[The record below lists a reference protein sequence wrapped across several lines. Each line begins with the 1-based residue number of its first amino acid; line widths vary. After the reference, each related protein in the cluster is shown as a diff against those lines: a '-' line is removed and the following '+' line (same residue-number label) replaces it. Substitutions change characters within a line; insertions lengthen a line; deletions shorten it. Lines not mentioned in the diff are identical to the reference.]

1 MGTFGLLQL
10 TGCVRS
16 LCSLFVVH
24 PCTGNGLKDLSASIG
39 ALSSLRTLRVSGN
52 ALAALP
58 KEAASLPLLAEV
70 HVGGNSGL
78 DRDGVEEVLRQR
90 PDIAIVW
97 GDEGTKTEEQ
107 GADSSAS
114 R

>member
-1 MGTFGLLQL
+1 MLP
-10 TGCVRS
+10 GCV
-16 LCSLFVVH
+16 LPILHMF
-24 PCTGNGLKDLSASIG
+24 TGNGLKTLSATVG
-39 ALSSLRTLRVSGN
+39 ALSSLRTLRISRN

-58 KEAASLPLLAEV
+58 KEVASLPLLTEV

-78 DRDGVEEVLRQR
+78 DREGVKEVLRQR

-97 GDEGTKTEEQ
+97 NDEGDTAENL
-107 GADSSAS
+107 GGDACA